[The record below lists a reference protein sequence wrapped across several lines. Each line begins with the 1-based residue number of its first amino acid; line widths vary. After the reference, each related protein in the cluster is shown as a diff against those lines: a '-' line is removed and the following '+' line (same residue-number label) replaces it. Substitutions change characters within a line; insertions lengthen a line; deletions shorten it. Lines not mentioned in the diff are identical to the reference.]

1 MWLQRVLK
9 VNPSNETAKAT
20 LDRMAYKTAARE
32 NRILVIFGAVAA
44 VLIIVA
50 IVLIIA
56 IGSGGH

>member
-1 MWLQRVLK
+1 
-9 VNPSNETAKAT
+9 
-20 LDRMAYKTAARE
+20 MAYKTAARE